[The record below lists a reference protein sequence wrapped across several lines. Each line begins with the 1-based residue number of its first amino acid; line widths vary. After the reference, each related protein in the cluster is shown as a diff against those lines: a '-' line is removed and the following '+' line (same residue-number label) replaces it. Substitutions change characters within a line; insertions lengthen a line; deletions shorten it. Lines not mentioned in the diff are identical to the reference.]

1 MASRQLAAGGRPNI
15 LSSQTTSGIAVSVE
29 PSSGNAALVAAF
41 VDSEVLV
48 MVGIKEEFNPS
59 IKLFGT

>member
-15 LSSQTTSGIAVSVE
+15 LSSQTTIGIAASVE

-41 VDSEVLV
+41 VDFEVLV
-48 MVGIKEEFNPS
+48 MIGIKEKFPSS
-59 IKLFGT
+59 IKLSGT